1 VLTSFAAGRRT
12 AGAVGRPAVSNPA
25 FHLARTGDERGGK
38 CLVISFMHHIL
49 MQLRVICGGQAGL
62 GLEGTAIAA
71 KAPRDDAQGFS
82 MAVISCIA

>member
-1 VLTSFAAGRRT
+1 
-12 AGAVGRPAVSNPA
+12 
-25 FHLARTGDERGGK
+25 
-38 CLVISFMHHIL
+38 MHHIL